1 MSHRLASLS
10 GGDGE
15 GLSRLPPLHAIG
27 KVTIVDQEEPPE
39 ILSDT
44 EFEQLYDEYH
54 NDPNEEEIYIYHQD
68 HAEQVNGEVI
78 LVKRCMSS
86 KKEV

>member
-1 MSHRLASLS
+1 MSHRLATLS
-10 GGDGE
+10 GGGA
-15 GLSRLPPLHAIG
+15 GGVSHLSRLPPLQAIG
-27 KVTIVDQEEPPE
+27 KATIVDQEEPPD

-68 HAEQVNGEVI
+68 HAEQVGTDPH
-78 LVKRCMSS
+78 
-86 KKEV
+86 